1 MSCILLADGSRV
13 HADKLIGNGADGFI
27 ILQGK
32 HILKVPHLLARL
44 RPDGKIDAHVENE
57 LHLQHLEVEK
67 EVY

>member
-1 MSCILLADGSRV
+1 
-13 HADKLIGNGADGFI
+13 
-27 ILQGK
+27 
-32 HILKVPHLLARL
+32 LKVPHLLGRL